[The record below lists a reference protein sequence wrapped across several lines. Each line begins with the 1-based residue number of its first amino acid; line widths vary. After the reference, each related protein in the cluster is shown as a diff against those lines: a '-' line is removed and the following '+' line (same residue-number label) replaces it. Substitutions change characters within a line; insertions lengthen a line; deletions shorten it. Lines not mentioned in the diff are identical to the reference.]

1 MPRGLDQLLREEVRE
16 AGFELYD
23 WSLKAAG
30 KRGRLL
36 QVSIHSDKGVNLD
49 QCAAVSRTLG
59 RALEA
64 EDLIEGRYILEVSS
78 PGMDRPLMSPR
89 HYEIARG
96 RIARVQHRQ
105 GENASRTLEGEVL
118 GLEGSVLVL
127 KSDEAEERIPL
138 AEIDRARLV
147 PQFPGRK
154 RKSAGP
160 TGGKKK

>member
-1 MPRGLDQLLREEVRE
+1 VPRALDPLLREEVRE

-23 WSLKAAG
+23 WSLKSAG

-36 QVSIHSDKGVNLD
+36 QISIHSDEGVNLD
-49 QCAAVSRTLG
+49 QCAAVSRALG

-64 EDLIEGRYILEVSS
+64 EDLIEGRYVLEVSS

-89 HYEIARG
+89 HYEIAKG
-96 RIARVQHRQ
+96 RIARVQQRQ
-105 GENASRTLEGEVL
+105 AENGSRTLEGEVL

-127 KSDEAEERIPL
+127 KMDETEERIPL

-147 PQFPGRK
+147 PQFPGRD